1 MDELW
6 FDELIDGK
14 PILCSTI
21 QLGII
26 ESLLVYSLLPAEKLS
41 EISSEMEQYNET
53 EANKTILLLK
63 ENEYET
69 DTRKQFDKMLQDGVF
84 EGGDF

>member
-1 MDELW
+1 VDELW